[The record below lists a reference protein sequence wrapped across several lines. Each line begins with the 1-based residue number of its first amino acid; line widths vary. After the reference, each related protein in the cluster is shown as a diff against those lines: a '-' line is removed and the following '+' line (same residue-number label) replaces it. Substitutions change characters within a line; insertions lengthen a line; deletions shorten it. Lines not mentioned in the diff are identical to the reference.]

1 MYGTRLFEIKY
12 KERILKMR
20 FVILAIL
27 LSLSV
32 TAAETGLSGK
42 IAVKNGESIS
52 FLGDSITGLG
62 SVKTPYLG
70 YIHLVQDG
78 LKQAGVEIKILTAGK
93 GGDKSH
99 MMLARVDKDVLAYKP
114 SWVTVSCGVNDVWHG
129 ANGVPLEDYKKNMT
143 ALVDK
148 LQRSGCKVLLMTAS
162 VITEDTQ
169 APNNI
174 KLKEYNAFLRT
185 LAAEKKIPLADV
197 NEAVWK
203 EIRSPDLAGIK
214 GLKVTVDGVHM
225 NGAGNIAIASA
236 VLEGFGMPESKI
248 AEIRAGWDQ
257 KLTSFEGRAIYL
269 TRGQYIALQKS
280 ADQAGARSVNEFIKS
295 LVVEHLNKK

>member
-1 MYGTRLFEIKY
+1 MKWMYLAALF
-12 KERILKMR
+12 
-20 FVILAIL
+20 V
-27 LSLSV
+27 LS
-32 TAAETGLSGK
+32 AAAAGAKPSGDL
-42 IAVKNGESIS
+42 AVKNGESVS

-78 LKQAGVEIKILTAGK
+78 LKREGVTIRIMPAGK
-93 GGDKSH
+93 GGDKSNG
-99 MMLARVDKDVLAYKP
+99 MLARVDRNVLAYKP

-148 LQRSGCKVLLMTAS
+148 LLRSGCKVLLMTAS
-162 VITEDTQ
+162 VISENPD
-169 APNNI
+169 APNNV
-174 KLKEYNAFLRT
+174 KLKEYNAFLRK
-185 LAAEKKIPLADV
+185 LAAEKKIPLAEV

-214 GLKVTVDGVHM
+214 GLKVTIDGVHM

-236 VLEGFGMPESKI
+236 VLEGFGMSPSRI
-248 AEIRAGWDQ
+248 AEIRKEWDRN
-257 KLTSFEGRAIYL
+257 LTSFEGRAIYL
-269 TRGQYIALQKS
+269 TRAQYVALQKE
-280 ADQAGARSVNEFIKS
+280 ADRAGARSVNEFIKT
-295 LVVEHLNKK
+295 LVLKHLNQK